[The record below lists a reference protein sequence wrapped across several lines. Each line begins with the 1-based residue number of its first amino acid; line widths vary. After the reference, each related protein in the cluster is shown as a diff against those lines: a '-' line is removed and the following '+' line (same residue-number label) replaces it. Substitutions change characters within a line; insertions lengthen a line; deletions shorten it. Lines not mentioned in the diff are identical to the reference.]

1 MRAMV
6 WAPGRPFGGLEE
18 CPHLARAAHPATGP
32 PTKEPRDTLP
42 GPSKKCVRAVRLM
55 A

>member
-1 MRAMV
+1 MSATV
-6 WAPGRPFGGLEE
+6 WAPGRPLRGLEE

-32 PTKEPRDTLP
+32 PTKELRATLP
-42 GPSKKCVRAVRLM
+42 GPFKKCVRAVRLM